1 MSGVEGGESGA
12 PRYALRA
19 AVLADIPV
27 LQAVERDADARFGEG
42 GEVIPEEHAR
52 RAIARGQITVAE
64 VSGEGEGEVVGWVYL
79 GSLAGDPG
87 EPPEP
92 CIGQISVRVA
102 HGRQGIGT
110 ALLREAIEAAR
121 ESGARSV
128 VLNTYRAHPWNAPWY
143 ARHGFVEVP
152 EGAWSRAMRAV
163 TEAQVAAGLDWSR
176 RLHMR
181 KVL

>member
-1 MSGVEGGESGA
+1 MSGVEGGEGGA

-19 AVLADIPV
+19 AVLADIPA
-27 LQAVERDADARFGEG
+27 LQEIERDADTRFGEG

-52 RAIARGQITVAE
+52 RAIARGQITLAE
-64 VSGEGEGEVVGWVYL
+64 VSGEVVGWVYL

-102 HGRQGIGT
+102 YGRQGIGT
-110 ALLREAIEAAR
+110 ALLRAAIEAAR
-121 ESGARSV
+121 ESGAQSV
-128 VLNTYRAHPWNAPWY
+128 VLNTYRDHPWNAPWY

-152 EGAWSRAMRAV
+152 EASWSRAMREV
-163 TEAQVAAGLDWSR
+163 TAAQVAAGLDWSR
-176 RLHMR
+176 RVHMR
-181 KVL
+181 KGL

>member
-1 MSGVEGGESGA
+1 MSGVEGGEGGA
-12 PRYALRA
+12 PRYALRS
-19 AVLADIPV
+19 AVLADIPA
-27 LQAVERDADARFGEG
+27 LQEIERDADTRFGEA
-42 GEVIPEEHAR
+42 GEVISEEHAR

-64 VSGEGEGEVVGWVYL
+64 VSGEGEVAGWVYL
-79 GSLAGDPG
+79 GVLAGAPG

-92 CIGQISVRVA
+92 CIGQISVRVSY
-102 HGRQGIGT
+102 GRQGIGT
-110 ALLREAIEAAR
+110 ALLRAAIEAAR

-128 VLNTYRAHPWNAPWY
+128 VLNTYRDHPWNAPWY

-152 EGAWSRAMRAV
+152 EASWSRAMREV
-163 TEAQVAAGLDWSR
+163 TAAQVAAGLDWSR